1 MAWSGATWIGGTFCT
16 RRSENRPFGR
26 APAKALHRRPQNH
39 EKTAPGVF
47 KNAGGFA
54 ESKLMPPCARQEKE

>member
-16 RRSENRPFGR
+16 RRSENGPLGGRLQRPCTAGR
-26 APAKALHRRPQNH
+26 RTMKKQPPAFL
-39 EKTAPGVF
+39 

-54 ESKLMPPCARQEKE
+54 ESTPGPPCAR